1 MSEATVEAAAADQPA
16 DSLVVTV
23 GRAAGEKCQR
33 CWRYVAGI
41 AAAAAVEGLCDRCVD
56 ALGLGSDAA

>member
-1 MSEATVEAAAADQPA
+1 MVAPDADQPA

-23 GRAAGEKCQR
+23 SRAAGEKCQR
-33 CWRYVAGI
+33 CWRYVPGI
-41 AAAAAVEGLCDRCVD
+41 ARPPPTEGLCDRCVD

>member
-1 MSEATVEAAAADQPA
+1 M
-16 DSLVVTV
+16 
-23 GRAAGEKCQR
+23 RASGEKCQR

-41 AAAAAVEGLCDRCVD
+41 AGAAATEGLCDRCID